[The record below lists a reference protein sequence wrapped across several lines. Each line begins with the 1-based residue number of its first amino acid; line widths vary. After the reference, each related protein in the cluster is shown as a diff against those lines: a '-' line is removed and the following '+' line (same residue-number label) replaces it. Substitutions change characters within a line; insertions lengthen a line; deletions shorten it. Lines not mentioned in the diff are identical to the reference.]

1 MTSIQLTLC
10 LLLMVLATLTALAQG
25 IPPITTT
32 TTTNTTKT
40 TTTTNS
46 TVTVHTENLD
56 PPDTTS
62 SSTTTP
68 PPSVCRRSNPKH
80 RVACQNWCLKQGR
93 PGGKCKKN
101 KCVCKPKRQPY
112 N

>member
-10 LLLMVLATLTALAQG
+10 LLLMVLATLTVLAQG
-25 IPPITTT
+25 IPPNTTIT

-46 TVTVHTENLD
+46 TVTVHTENLNL
-56 PPDTTS
+56 PDLGID
-62 SSTTTP
+62 P
-68 PPSVCRRSNPKH
+68 PPSACRRSIPKH

-101 KCVCKPKRQPY
+101 KCMCKPKRQPY